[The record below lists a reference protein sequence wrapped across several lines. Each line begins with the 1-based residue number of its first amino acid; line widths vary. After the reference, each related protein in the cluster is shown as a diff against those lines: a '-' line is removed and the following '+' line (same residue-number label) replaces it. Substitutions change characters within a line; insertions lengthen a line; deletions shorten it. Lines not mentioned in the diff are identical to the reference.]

1 MKTAVWN
8 SERDKRINDLVNE
21 DGYFTVEASFLVP
34 MVCFLVVGVMM
45 IGIYLCDLNL
55 AKSFLNRRVSEVA
68 SREADYEIEDQK
80 KDQEWLEKQLFFT
93 KIDNFSI
100 TRTDSKA
107 KGEVELQMDLA
118 VPLVGSW
125 MGNLWKDSFFYSEDV
140 CDQVEWMRRWDQ
152 LE

>member
-1 MKTAVWN
+1 MKTAAWN
-8 SERDKRINDLVNE
+8 RKRKDEIQCFLKE

-34 MVCFLVVGVMM
+34 MVCFLIFGVMM

-68 SREADYEIEDQK
+68 SREEDYEAGNQK

-93 KIDNFSI
+93 KIENFSI
-100 TRTDSKA
+100 TRTGSKA
-107 KGEVELQMDLA
+107 KGEVELRMDLA

-125 MGNLWKDSFFYSEDV
+125 MGTLWKDSFYYSEDV
-140 CDQVEWMRRWDQ
+140 YDHVEWMRRWDQ